1 MATISSNSMYG
12 VSILLKSKNAEAWSD
27 SEVLLE
33 GELGIELDT
42 KKVKLG
48 DGTTQWSELDYYSDP
63 VVSGL
68 VSALTER
75 VSTNEGSI
83 TALDTRL
90 TAAEG
95 VNTTQGTDIT
105 ALQGRM
111 TDAENVNT
119 TQQADIDAIKGITV
133 ISANPAPA
141 ASNGD

>member
-33 GELGIELDT
+33 GELGIELD
-42 KKVKLG
+42 
-48 DGTTQWSELDYYSDP
+48 TTQWSELDYYSDP

-141 ASNGD
+141 AGNGD